1 MRNAT
6 TYAVNS
12 VVNNVRTGT
21 RLMRIAMSSEA
32 KHASPN
38 NMEMNDFAVALACIP
53 YDCQP
58 YTDVST
64 SSRGKRKNGRKRRAV
79 SRKYR
84 QLRIVYRVNNQGEI
98 GVVPE
103 KLRTLDRG
111 RPWRDSQF
119 ASTRLSPSRDMSR

>member
-6 TYAVNS
+6 TYAANS

-64 SSRGKRKNGRKRRAV
+64 SSR
-79 SRKYR
+79 
-84 QLRIVYRVNNQGEI
+84 E
-98 GVVPE
+98 
-103 KLRTLDRG
+103 RG
-111 RPWRDSQF
+111 RTAGSGVRYR
-119 ASTRLSPSRDMSR
+119 ASIAS

>member
-12 VVNNVRTGT
+12 VVNNVRTST

-38 NMEMNDFAVALACIP
+38 NMEMNDFVVALACIP

-84 QLRIVYRVNNQGEI
+84 QLMIVYRVNNQGGDWRPI
-98 GVVPE
+98 GEWNANFCAIKWQHGHCGKHQHV
-103 KLRTLDRG
+103 
-111 RPWRDSQF
+111 
-119 ASTRLSPSRDMSR
+119 

>member
-1 MRNAT
+1 
-6 TYAVNS
+6 
-12 VVNNVRTGT
+12 
-21 RLMRIAMSSEA
+21 MRIAMSSEA

-84 QLRIVYRVNNQGEI
+84 QLMIVYRVNNQGDWRPI
-98 GVVPE
+98 GEWNADFCAIKWQHGHCGKHQHV
-103 KLRTLDRG
+103 
-111 RPWRDSQF
+111 
-119 ASTRLSPSRDMSR
+119 

>member
-21 RLMRIAMSSEA
+21 RLMRVAMSSEA

-38 NMEMNDFAVALACIP
+38 NMEMNDFAVALTCIP

-84 QLRIVYRVNNQGEI
+84 QLMIVYRVNNQGEI
-98 GVVPE
+98 GV
-103 KLRTLDRG
+103 
-111 RPWRDSQF
+111 Q
-119 ASTRLSPSRDMSR
+119 

>member
-84 QLRIVYRVNNQGEI
+84 QLMIVYRVNNQGGDWRPI
-98 GVVPE
+98 GEWNANFCAIKWQHGHCGKHQHV
-103 KLRTLDRG
+103 
-111 RPWRDSQF
+111 
-119 ASTRLSPSRDMSR
+119 

>member
-84 QLRIVYRVNNQGEI
+84 QLMIVYRVNNQGGGLASNR
-98 GVVPE
+98 GVECQFLCHQMAAWP
-103 KLRTLDRG
+103 LRQT
-111 RPWRDSQF
+111 
-119 ASTRLSPSRDMSR
+119 STCLMG

>member
-84 QLRIVYRVNNQGEI
+84 QLMIVYRVNNQGEDWRPI
-98 GVVPE
+98 GEWNADFCAIKWQHGHCGKHQHV
-103 KLRTLDRG
+103 
-111 RPWRDSQF
+111 
-119 ASTRLSPSRDMSR
+119 

>member
-1 MRNAT
+1 MRNAA

-64 SSRGKRKNGRKRRAV
+64 SSRGKRRAV

-84 QLRIVYRVNNQGEI
+84 QLMIVYRVNNQGEI
-98 GVVPE
+98 GV
-103 KLRTLDRG
+103 
-111 RPWRDSQF
+111 Q
-119 ASTRLSPSRDMSR
+119 

>member
-1 MRNAT
+1 
-6 TYAVNS
+6 
-12 VVNNVRTGT
+12 
-21 RLMRIAMSSEA
+21 MRIAMSSEA

-84 QLRIVYRVNNQGEI
+84 QLMIVYRVNNQGGDWRPI
-98 GVVPE
+98 GEWNADFCAIKWQHGHCGKHQHV
-103 KLRTLDRG
+103 
-111 RPWRDSQF
+111 
-119 ASTRLSPSRDMSR
+119 

>member
-32 KHASPN
+32 KHASPK

-79 SRKYR
+79 SRRYR
-84 QLRIVYRVNNQGEI
+84 QLMITYRANSQGEI
-98 GVVPE
+98 GV
-103 KLRTLDRG
+103 
-111 RPWRDSQF
+111 Q
-119 ASTRLSPSRDMSR
+119 

>member
-84 QLRIVYRVNNQGEI
+84 QLMIVYRVNNQGGDWRPI
-98 GVVPE
+98 GEWNADFCAIKWQHGHCGKHQHV
-103 KLRTLDRG
+103 
-111 RPWRDSQF
+111 
-119 ASTRLSPSRDMSR
+119 